1 MVDWELS
8 QGIQGLL
15 PEARIEATA
24 LPHYPELQLFLLN
37 ADYPQH
43 GLPAEAVAQLMDNP
57 LYWVFCWASGQV
69 LARFLRDDPS
79 WVAGKR
85 VLDFGCGSGVVAIA
99 AARCGAREVIACD
112 IDPLALAA
120 TRRNAQLNA
129 VDITL
134 ASNYFDIAGEIDLII
149 VADVLYDR
157 ENLIW
162 LQRFVDRA
170 GTVLIADSRVK
181 SFNYPPY
188 VQIEQCEA
196 CTLPDLDESREFRD
210 VRIYHAGSG

>member
-1 MVDWELS
+1 VVDLELS
-8 QGIQGLL
+8 RDIQGLL
-15 PEARIEATA
+15 PDARIEAMA

-43 GLPAEAVAQLMDNP
+43 GLSAEVVEQLMDNP

-99 AARCGAREVIACD
+99 AALCGAREVIACD

-134 ASNYFDIAGEIDLII
+134 ASNYFDIEGEIDLII
-149 VADVLYDR
+149 VADVLYDT

-162 LQRFVDRA
+162 LQRFVGRA
-170 GTVLIADSRVK
+170 EAVLIADSRVK
-181 SFNYPPY
+181 DFNYPPY
-188 VQIEQCEA
+188 VEIEQCEA

-210 VRIYHAGSG
+210 VRIYHAGAG